1 MWSTIRVI
9 LSNRPRST
17 FPMSNGSRN
26 FNRGSSEV
34 GRETLTRMT
43 VKKVSTT
50 DADSDE
56 QGVSRSGNCSCHP
69 AKKRATDGIES
80 TLTLKAL
87 QIKAPGCPRSELPG
101 VSDPAAVLP
110 SVAPGVSVRAHS
122 TSCPASRIASTAT
135 LGKFSL
141 ASNFMISSMSNKPA
155 RT

>member
-17 FPMSNGSRN
+17 FRMSNGSKN
-26 FNRGSSEV
+26 FNRRSCEV
-34 GRETLTRMT
+34 GRETLTWMT

-110 SVAPGVSVRAHS
+110 GTGLIISDERMKQPIPRRRCLGLALHRPRVGREQRL
-122 TSCPASRIASTAT
+122 TS
-135 LGKFSL
+135 
-141 ASNFMISSMSNKPA
+141 
-155 RT
+155 